1 VIALGVASVQLAHPR
16 PILPCLQTTCQPT
29 FCCVPWPWLKFIAAT
44 GIERR
49 ATPDYARGRAA
60 AGAAA
65 LRPFASARLRASVLR
80 QSSAPTLL
88 ARADRRS
95 KVQFVEAQ
103 RGVRREHEVMTTMDK
118 ARCLEGGERVDH
130 F

>member
-1 VIALGVASVQLAHPR
+1 MAGRRSDRARARGGGRGGLPAVRVRS
-16 PILPCLQTTCQPT
+16 LPC
-29 FCCVPWPWLKFIAAT
+29 V
-44 GIERR
+44 
-49 ATPDYARGRAA
+49 
-60 AGAAA
+60 
-65 LRPFASARLRASVLR
+65 RASVLR
-80 QSSAPTLL
+80 QSGAPTLL
-88 ARADRRS
+88 ARANCRS